1 MAYNLQITAAICA
14 AGALFQVG
22 TAEAQTPQMGGTAI
36 FTMVSDPLTF
46 APSISTNVPDRQTGC
61 IIYQGL
67 ITVDNDYKVN
77 PLLAKSWTISPDG
90 LTYTFELNKAEW
102 HDGKPF
108 TSEDVKYTI
117 EEISSKMS
125 SIFRPA
131 GEAIDKIETPAP
143 DKIVFKLKQS
153 FGPFMISLGCIQ
165 GVAVMPAHL
174 MKGTD
179 PKTNPATLS
188 NPVGTGPFKFQEW
201 KRGDN
206 VRLVKNTKYFEPGK
220 PYLDGVIGKVI
231 GSAGART
238 SALAAG
244 EVDLVQS
251 MPSNDKAAIEANA
264 KLKVENSDIAPNSSL
279 GFLNIKRK
287 PLDNKEVR
295 KALFIALDRDYIFKN
310 ATFNIGKVGTQPF
323 TTAIGWAA
331 NPDIDYRKMYPFDT
345 AKANAML
352 DAAGMKRGAD
362 GKRFKLVLVQSTQY
376 PEFEQTAI
384 AMKSMWS
391 QIGVDVQIDGPEPA
405 VYIKRVHTDGDFD
418 VALNVY
424 TSYSDPA
431 LGVSRTWQ
439 AAMIGKPF
447 GNASTYTDPRVEEL
461 FNKGQAAVTNEER
474 GKFYKE
480 AQVILADDLPVFMMR
495 EYRPI
500 DGATK
505 KLKGLWNV
513 AQGQGSWQDAWLE
526 K

>member
-1 MAYNLQITAAICA
+1 MGHQLKITAAICA

-22 TAEAQTPQMGGTAI
+22 AAQAQTPQKGGTVI

-46 APSISTNVPDRQTGC
+46 NPSISTNVPDRQLGC
-61 IIYQGL
+61 ITYQGL

-117 EEISSKMS
+117 EEVSTKFS

-131 GEAIDKIETPAP
+131 GEVIDKIETPAP
-143 DKIVFKLKQS
+143 DKVVFKLKHS
-153 FGPFMISLGCIQ
+153 FGPFMISFGCIQ
-165 GVAVMPAHL
+165 GAAILPSHL

-179 PKTNPATLS
+179 VKTNPATITA
-188 NPVGTGPFKFQEW
+188 PVGTGPFKFQEW

-220 PYLDGVIGKVI
+220 PYLDGVVGKVI
-231 GSAGART
+231 GNAGSRT

-244 EVDLVQS
+244 EIDLVQS
-251 MPSNDKAAIEANA
+251 MPSNDKAAVLANP
-264 KLKVENSDIAPNSSL
+264 KLKIENSDISPNSSIA
-279 GFLNIKRK
+279 FFNMKHK
-287 PLDNKEVR
+287 PLDNKKVR
-295 KALFIALDRDYIFKN
+295 QALFMALDRDYIFKN

-331 NPDIDYRKMYPFDT
+331 NPDIDFMKMYPYDP
-345 AKANAML
+345 AKANAIL
-352 DAAGMKRGAD
+352 DAEGLKRGAD
-362 GKRFKLVLVQSTQY
+362 GKRFKLVVMPSTQY
-376 PEFEQTAI
+376 PEFEQTAV

-391 QIGVDVQIDGPEPA
+391 QVGVDVTIDAPETA
-405 VYIKRVHTDGDFD
+405 VYLKRIYVDGDFD
-418 VALNVY
+418 VSLIVY

-431 LGVSRTWQ
+431 LGVARTWQ
-439 AAMIGKPF
+439 QAMIGKPF
-447 GNASTYTDPRVEEL
+447 GNAASYVNPAVEEL
-461 FNKGQAAVTNEER
+461 FVKGERAVSNEER

-480 AQVILADDLPVFMMR
+480 AQVILAEDLPVMMLR

-500 DGATK
+500 DAATK
-505 KLKGLWNV
+505 KLRGLWNV

-526 K
+526 Q